1 MMQLNPGQLKKA
13 MQKMGIRSEE
23 IEAEEVIIKTK
34 GKNLVVKNP
43 QVSKVSMMGQDTLQV
58 VGEITEESSITD
70 EDINLVMEQTKS
82 SKSEAK
88 LALEKAKGDIAKAI
102 LSLKS

>member
-1 MMQLNPGQLKKA
+1 MQLNPGQLKKA